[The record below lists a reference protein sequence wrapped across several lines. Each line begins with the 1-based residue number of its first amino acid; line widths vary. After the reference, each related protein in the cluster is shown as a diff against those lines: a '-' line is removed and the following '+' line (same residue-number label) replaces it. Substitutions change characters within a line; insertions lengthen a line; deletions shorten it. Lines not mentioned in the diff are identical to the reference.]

1 MLAGA
6 RKSGAA
12 DRAARTGTKTMM
24 TAATETMS
32 AGHDENLF
40 AAGPNDDK
48 ARQILDGARRIFLRD
63 GFDGASMN
71 DIVRAA
77 GVSKGTLY
85 VYFPSKEA
93 LFAALIRHDKQ
104 QQAEQT
110 CKWASEGG
118 DVREA
123 LTRVGRAFMALLT
136 RPEHIAQV
144 RTVIAVAPRFPEIGR
159 AFYEAGPQF
168 GTAKLAGLLDR
179 HVAAGNLRGTDTTVA
194 AVQFAQLC
202 QGDAYRRLMF
212 GLTDTIPQQEIDE
225 TVALAVEVFL
235 RAYGP

>member
-1 MLAGA
+1 
-6 RKSGAA
+6 
-12 DRAARTGTKTMM
+12 M
-24 TAATETMS
+24 TTVTTAETTNT
-32 AGHDENLF
+32 AQDEIHF

-77 GVSKGTLY
+77 GVSKGTVY

-93 LFAALIRHDKQ
+93 LFAALIRHDKR

-110 CKWASEGG
+110 CKWASESG

-123 LTRVGRAFMALLT
+123 LTRVGRSFMALLT
-136 RPEHIAQV
+136 KPEHIAQV

-159 AFYEAGPQF
+159 AFYEAGPQH
-168 GTAKLAGLLDR
+168 GTAKLATLLTR
-179 HVAAGNLRGTDTTVA
+179 HAAAGALTIPDAPRA
-194 AVQFAQLC
+194 AVHFAQLC

-212 GLTDTIPQQEIDE
+212 GLTDTIPQDEIDE
-225 TVALAVEVFL
+225 TVEQAVEVFL
-235 RAYGP
+235 RAYGRQ

>member
-1 MLAGA
+1 MTTVDT
-6 RKSGAA
+6 A
-12 DRAARTGTKTMM
+12 DT
-24 TAATETMS
+24 TEVTNT
-32 AGHDENLF
+32 GHDESHF

-77 GVSKGTLY
+77 GVSKGTVY

-93 LFAALIRHDKQ
+93 LFAALIRHDKR

-110 CKWASEGG
+110 CKWASESG

-123 LTRVGRAFMALLT
+123 LTRVGRSFMALLT
-136 RPEHIAQV
+136 KPEHIAQV

-159 AFYEAGPQF
+159 AFYEAGPQY
-168 GTAKLAGLLDR
+168 GTAKLAALLTR
-179 HVAAGNLRGTDTTVA
+179 HAAAGALIVPDASRA
-194 AVQFAQLC
+194 AVHFAQLC

-212 GLTDTIPQQEIDE
+212 GLTDTIPQDEIDE
-225 TVALAVEVFL
+225 TVEQAVEVFL
-235 RAYGP
+235 RAYGR